1 MPGIVLTFP
10 ILAGKVEAWRRFCQE
25 MAGSRRRPYEASRRS
40 FGITRE
46 QWALV
51 ESAYGSVAVT
61 TLEAADMALALN
73 LIAASEMPFDAW
85 YRERVQEL
93 HGVSLAGYD
102 HGAQPAPPPQK
113 QEVLFEWVS
122 GTTPPPRKPL
132 VRVDYVN

>member
-10 ILAGKVEAWRRFCQE
+10 ILTGKVEAWRRFCQE
-25 MAGSRRRPYEASRRS
+25 MAGSRRRPYEASRRRL
-40 FGITRE
+40 GITRE

-51 ESAYGSVAVT
+51 ESAYGAVAVT

-85 YRERVQEL
+85 YRDRVQEL
-93 HGVSLAGYD
+93 HGVSLAGYEHD
-102 HGAQPAPPPQK
+102 AQSAPPQQH

-122 GTTPPPRKPL
+122 RTASPARTS
-132 VRVDYVN
+132 